1 MVGDIWNETVDIRI
15 LISIFEF
22 DPMKNKNEISYF
34 VLDFLIVHWLESQK
48 RFYVKNIYIYIF
60 FELISRWFVIL

>member
-48 RFYVKNIYIYIF
+48 RFYVF
-60 FELISRWFVIL
+60 FWIDFSLILVIL

>member
-48 RFYVKNIYIYIF
+48 RFYVKNI
-60 FELISRWFVIL
+60 

>member
-34 VLDFLIVHWLESQK
+34 VLDFLIVYWLESQK
-48 RFYVKNIYIYIF
+48 RFYVF
-60 FELISRWFVIL
+60 FWIDFSLILVIL